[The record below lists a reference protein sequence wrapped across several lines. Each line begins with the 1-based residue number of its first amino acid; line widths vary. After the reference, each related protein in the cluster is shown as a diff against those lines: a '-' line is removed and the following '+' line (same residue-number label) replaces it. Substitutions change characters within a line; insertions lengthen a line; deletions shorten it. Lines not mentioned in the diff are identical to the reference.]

1 MSIGLPPIE
10 LAVLLAGAV
19 LAGFVQGLSGFAFS
33 MVSMAIWVWALDPKL
48 GAVMA
53 VFGSL
58 VGQVIGVF
66 TVPRSLAWCELAPF
80 VLGGLVG
87 IPLGV
92 MLLPRLDADVFKFGL
107 GVLLVIACPLMLFA
121 AQLPRVALRSPL
133 LARAADA
140 FAGVG
145 GGVMGGLGGFT
156 GVIPTLWCAL
166 RGLEKSAQRT
176 VVQNFNLTTLAVT
189 MAAYLASGAVTR
201 PMWPLL
207 PLVAAA
213 VLAPSMIGARFYH
226 RLSEQS
232 FRRVV
237 LGMLTAAGAVML
249 MAAAPRMLRW
259 L

>member
-1 MSIGLPPIE
+1 MGLAPAD
-10 LAVLLAGAV
+10 LTLLITGAV
-19 LAGFVQGLSGFAFS
+19 VAGFVQGLSGFAFS

-48 GAVMA
+48 AAVMA

-66 TVPRSLAWCELAPF
+66 TVPRRLAWRELAPF
-80 VLGGLVG
+80 LLGGLAG

-92 MLLPRLDADVFKFGL
+92 MLLPRLDGDVFKFGL
-107 GVLLVIACPLMLFA
+107 GALLVIACPAMLFA
-121 AQLPRVALRSPL
+121 AKLPRVSFRSAVL
-133 LARAADA
+133 GRAADGL
-140 FAGVG
+140 AGVG

-156 GVIPTLWCAL
+156 GVIPTLWCTL
-166 RGLEKSAQRT
+166 RGLEKSAQRS

-189 MAAYLASGAVTR
+189 MAAYVATGAVTR

-213 VLAPSMIGARFYH
+213 VLVPSMIGARFYH

-237 LGMLTAAGAVML
+237 LGLLTAAGAVML
-249 MAAAPRMLRW
+249 VAAAPRVL

>member
-1 MSIGLPPIE
+1 MGLAPPE
-10 LAVLLAGAV
+10 LALLIFGAV
-19 LAGFVQGLSGFAFS
+19 IAGFVQGLSGFAFS

-48 GAVMA
+48 AAVMA

-58 VGQVIGVF
+58 VGQVIGIF
-66 TVPRSLAWCELAPF
+66 TVPRKLAWRGLAPF

-92 MLLPRLDADVFKFGL
+92 LLLPQLNADVFKFSL
-107 GVLLVIACPLMLFA
+107 GALLVVACPLMLFA
-121 AQLPRVALRSPL
+121 AKLPRVGFRHAALG
-133 LARAADA
+133 RAADGL
-140 FAGVG
+140 AGVG
-145 GGVMGGLGGFT
+145 GGIMGGLGGFT
-156 GVIPTLWCAL
+156 GVIPTLWCTL
-166 RGLEKSAQRT
+166 RNFEKAAQRT

-189 MAAYLASGAVTR
+189 MAAYVASGAVTR

-213 VLAPSMIGARFYH
+213 VLVPSMVGARFYH
-226 RLSEQS
+226 RLGEQS

-237 LGMLTAAGAVML
+237 LGLLTAAGAVMML
-249 MAAAPRMLRW
+249 SAAPRVLSRW

>member
-1 MSIGLPPIE
+1 MGLELPE
-10 LAVLLAGAV
+10 LALLIVGAV
-19 LAGFVQGLSGFAFS
+19 VAGFVQGLSGFAFS

-48 GAVMA
+48 AAVMA

-58 VGQVIGVF
+58 VGQVIGLF
-66 TVPRSLAWCELAPF
+66 TVPRGVAWRELAPF

-92 MLLPRLDADVFKFGL
+92 GVLPYLDVNVFKFGL
-107 GVLLVIACPLMLFA
+107 GALLVIACPAMLFA
-121 AQLPRVALRSPL
+121 AHLPRVALRSPL
-133 LARAADA
+133 LGRAADGL
-140 FAGVG
+140 AGAG
-145 GGVMGGLGGFT
+145 GGFMGGLGGFT
-156 GVIPTLWCAL
+156 GVIPTLWCTL
-166 RGLEKSAQRT
+166 RGFEKSAQRT
-176 VVQNFNLTTLAVT
+176 VIQNFNLTTLAVT
-189 MAAYLASGAVTR
+189 MAAYIATGAVTR

-213 VLAPSMIGARFYH
+213 VLVPSMIGARFYH

-237 LGMLTAAGAVML
+237 LGLLTAAGAVML
-249 MAAAPRMLRW
+249 VSTAPRVLQW

>member
-1 MSIGLPPIE
+1 MPAPAE
-10 LAVLLAGAV
+10 LTLLIAGAV
-19 LAGFVQGLSGFAFS
+19 TAGFVQGLSGFAFS

-48 GAVMA
+48 AAVMA

-58 VGQVIGVF
+58 VGQVIGLF
-66 TVPRSLAWCELAPF
+66 TVPRRLAWRELAPF
-80 VLGGLVG
+80 VLGGLAG

-92 MLLPRLDADVFKFGL
+92 MLLPRLDADAFKFGL
-107 GVLLVIACPLMLFA
+107 GALLVIACPAMLFA
-121 AQLPRVALRSPL
+121 SRLPRVALRSAPL
-133 LARAADA
+133 GRAADA
-140 FAGVG
+140 LAGVG

-156 GVIPTLWCAL
+156 GVIPTLWCTL
-166 RGLEKSAQRT
+166 RGFEKAAQRT
-176 VVQNFNLTTLAVT
+176 VVQNFNLSTLAVT
-189 MAAYLASGAVTR
+189 MAAYVASGAVTR

-213 VLAPSMIGARFYH
+213 VLVPSMIGARFYH

-237 LGMLTAAGAVML
+237 LGLLTAAGAVML
-249 MAAAPRMLRW
+249 VAAAPRLWLRW

>member
-1 MSIGLPPIE
+1 MGLPPAE
-10 LAVLLAGAV
+10 LTLLLTGAV
-19 LAGFVQGLSGFAFS
+19 IAGFVQGLSGFAFS

-48 GAVMA
+48 AAVMA

-66 TVPRSLAWCELAPF
+66 TVPRKLAWRELAPF
-80 VLGGLVG
+80 LLGGLVG

-92 MLLPRLDADVFKFGL
+92 MLLPRLDADAFKFGL
-107 GVLLVIACPLMLFA
+107 GALLVIACPAMMFA
-121 AQLPRVALRSPL
+121 SHLPRLALRSPL
-133 LARAADA
+133 LGRAADA
-140 FAGVG
+140 LAGAG

-156 GVIPTLWCAL
+156 GVIPTLWCTL
-166 RGLEKSAQRT
+166 RGLEKAAQRT

-189 MAAYLASGAVTR
+189 MAAYVASGAVTR

-213 VLAPSMIGARFYH
+213 VLVPSMIGARFYQL
-226 RLSEQS
+226 LSEQS

-237 LGMLTAAGAVML
+237 LGLLTVAGAVML
-249 MAAAPRMLRW
+249 VASAPRVLRW
-259 L
+259 W

>member
-1 MSIGLPPIE
+1 MGLAPAE
-10 LAVLLAGAV
+10 LALLLAGAV
-19 LAGFVQGLSGFAFS
+19 IAGFVQGLSGFAFS

-48 GAVMA
+48 AAVMA

-58 VGQVIGVF
+58 VGQLIGLF
-66 TVPRSLAWCELAPF
+66 TVPRKLDWRELAPF

-92 MLLPRLDADVFKFGL
+92 MLLPRLDADAFKFGL
-107 GVLLVIACPLMLFA
+107 GALLVVACPAMLFA
-121 AQLPRVALRSPL
+121 SRLPTVGFRNPALG
-133 LARAADA
+133 RAADGL
-140 FAGVG
+140 AGVG

-156 GVIPTLWCAL
+156 GVIPTLWCTL
-166 RGLEKSAQRT
+166 RGFEKAAQRT
-176 VVQNFNLTTLAVT
+176 VVQNFNLATLAVT
-189 MAAYLASGAVTR
+189 MAAYVASGAVTR

-213 VLAPSMIGARFYH
+213 VLAPSMIGARLYH
-226 RLSEQS
+226 RLAEQS

-237 LGMLTAAGAVML
+237 LGLLTAAGAVML
-249 MAAAPRMLRW
+249 LSAVPQVLSRW

>member
-1 MSIGLPPIE
+1 MDLPPAE
-10 LAVLLAGAV
+10 LTLLLTGAV
-19 LAGFVQGLSGFAFS
+19 IAGFVQGLSGFAFS

-48 GAVMA
+48 AAVMA

-66 TVPRSLAWCELAPF
+66 TVPRRLAWRELTPF
-80 VLGGLVG
+80 LLGGLVG

-92 MLLPRLDADVFKFGL
+92 VLLPRLDADAFKFGL
-107 GVLLVIACPLMLFA
+107 GTLLVIACPAMMFA
-121 AQLPRVALRSPL
+121 SHLPRVALHSPL
-133 LARAADA
+133 LARTADA
-140 FAGVG
+140 LAGAS

-156 GVIPTLWCAL
+156 GVIPTLWCTL
-166 RGLEKSAQRT
+166 RGFEKSAQRT

-189 MAAYLASGAVTR
+189 MAAYAASGAVTQ

-213 VLAPSMIGARFYH
+213 VVVPSMIGARFYH

-237 LGMLTAAGAVML
+237 LGLLTAAGAVML
-249 MAAAPRMLRW
+249 VASAPRVLRW